1 MTTEPSAKKT
11 FESEGWVDVH
21 PGMLSVCAQRK
32 RRRTR
37 WRQATAVAGLVAI
50 FAVGIGFGLTA
61 SDYWSRPSEMN
72 FGGITCR
79 EVQELLPKVAAMEE
93 LPAEQL
99 AKVHAHVAQCPH
111 CQRMREKMKMMYQER
126 ISAVQRA
133 SGPQQATAALNMNV
147 FASL

>member
-1 MTTEPSAKKT
+1 MTTEPSAQKT
-11 FESEGWVDVH
+11 FESEGWVDVP
-21 PGMLSVCAQRK
+21 PGMLSACAQRK

-37 WRQATAVAGLVAI
+37 LRQATAVAGLVAI
-50 FAVGIGFGLTA
+50 FAVGIGFGVTA

-79 EVQELLPKVAAMEE
+79 EVQELLPKVAAMEK

-111 CQRMREKMKMMYQER
+111 CQRMREKMMSRQR
-126 ISAVQRA
+126 ISAVQRP
-133 SGPQQATAALNMNV
+133 SGTQQATAALNKNFV
-147 FASL
+147 ASL